1 MLYKV
6 GIMIL
11 FIGLMMG
18 DSESLALPLMVIA
31 IGCGLICISSRRE
44 VGNGKSKAEIH
55 R

>member
-6 GIMIL
+6 GIIIL

-31 IGCGLICISSRRE
+31 LGCGLICIGSRKEGCDDR
-44 VGNGKSKAEIH
+44 VKAKVH